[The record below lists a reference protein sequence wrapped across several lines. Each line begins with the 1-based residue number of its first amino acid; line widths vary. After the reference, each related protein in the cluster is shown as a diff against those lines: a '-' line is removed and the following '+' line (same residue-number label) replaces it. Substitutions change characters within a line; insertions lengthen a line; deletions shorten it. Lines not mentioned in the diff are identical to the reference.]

1 MACARRPNR
10 GSIWLER
17 SWSAGTIGL
26 SADATLSTSTSRF
39 DSGGRSWGGCG
50 SAPTTTISPTKP
62 AWREAIAALTRPR
75 SHRS

>member
-1 MACARRPNR
+1 
-10 GSIWLER
+10 LER